1 MTLEIRG
8 LNISDARAIRDNI
21 QTFNSMLEVD
31 ISSNGYYENLSDLII
46 SYSDIIIDNNIIFI
60 NKDRGIILDSSKFI
74 DIRIKM

>member
-8 LNISDARAIRDNI
+8 LNIIAARALRDHI

>member
-8 LNISDARAIRDNI
+8 LNISDARAIRDHI

>member
-8 LNISDARAIRDNI
+8 LNISDARALRNHIEK
-21 QTFNSMLEVD
+21 FNTMCEVD
-31 ISSNGYYENLSDLII
+31 INSSGWYYGLSDLVI

>member
-8 LNISDARAIRDNI
+8 LNISDARALRDHI
-21 QTFNSMLEVD
+21 EKHNSMCEVD
-31 ISSNGYYENLSDLII
+31 INSNGYYEYLSDLII

-60 NKDRGIILDSSKFI
+60 NKDRGIILDNSKFL

>member
-8 LNISDARAIRDNI
+8 LDISRARTLRDHI

-31 ISSNGYYENLSDLII
+31 IISNGYYENLSDLII

-60 NKDRGIILDSSKFI
+60 NKDRGIILDSTKFI

>member
-8 LNISDARAIRDNI
+8 LNISDARAIRDDT